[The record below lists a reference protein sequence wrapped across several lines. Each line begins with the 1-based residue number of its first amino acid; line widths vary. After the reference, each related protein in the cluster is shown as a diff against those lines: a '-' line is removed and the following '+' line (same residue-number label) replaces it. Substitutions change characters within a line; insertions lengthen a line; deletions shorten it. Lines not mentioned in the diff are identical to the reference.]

1 MGVNDSDIPFDFQL
15 YQAGSKFDCLNNFN
29 KEQRQEAKTAL
40 QEHQK
45 IYAYFHGSAK
55 KGRAGA

>member
-1 MGVNDSDIPFDFQL
+1 
-15 YQAGSKFDCLNNFN
+15 LNNFN

-55 KGRAGA
+55 KGRFPYLIKERKNTG